1 MSQGID
7 INRKTMLNSKSLAVG
22 GLLILVLVPM
32 MSQVL
37 PISVPLACEILIF
50 GLYAMAYNLTLG
62 YPGIISLGHAAFF
75 GVGAYTTG
83 ICLKF
88 FGLPLEL
95 SLLAGVL
102 AAVLTGMLMA
112 TLALQTAGA
121 YLLIITLATSMVFY
135 YVAQVWVDVTGG
147 HDGMTGIPR
156 LELLFGV
163 PLTNQM
169 TYKYYFILGVFAI
182 CVFLMWRLVNSPLG
196 KAMLAVRENEQ
207 RAQTCGYNTYWI
219 KWWSFVAS
227 ALFSGVAGGLFLVFL
242 EFCDVHIL
250 YWLMSGTALVIT
262 LFGGTRV
269 FLGPFVGALVFT
281 LMRDSLSQYI
291 QHWEVFTGFF
301 FVAIVLF
308 LPKGIAGSIV
318 ELVSSKKVNP
328 SKDIKVC

>member
-1 MSQGID
+1 MPQWID
-7 INRKTMLNSKSLAVG
+7 LTQKTILSFKGLAAAG
-22 GLLILVLVPM
+22 FLILSIAPII
-32 MSQVL
+32 SQVF
-37 PISVPLACEILIF
+37 PVSIPLICEILIF
-50 GLYAMAYNLTLG
+50 GLYAMAYNLALG
-62 YPGIISLGHAAFF
+62 YTGIISLGHAAFF
-75 GVGAYTTG
+75 GAGAYTTG

-95 SLLAGVL
+95 ALLAGVL
-102 AAVLTGMLMA
+102 AAVLAGMLMA
-112 TLALQTAGA
+112 TLALRATGG
-121 YLLIITLATSMVFY
+121 YLLIITMATSMVFY
-135 YVAQVWVDVTGG
+135 YVAQVWVEVTGG

-156 LELLFGV
+156 IELFFGV
-163 PLTNQM
+163 SLTNQM
-169 TYKYYFILGVFAI
+169 TNKYYFILGVFVI
-182 CVFLMWRLVNSPLG
+182 CILLMWRLVNSPLG

-219 KWWSFVAS
+219 KWWAFVAS

-281 LMRDSLSQYI
+281 FMRDSLSHYI

-318 ELVSSKKVNP
+318 ELVSSKRAYP